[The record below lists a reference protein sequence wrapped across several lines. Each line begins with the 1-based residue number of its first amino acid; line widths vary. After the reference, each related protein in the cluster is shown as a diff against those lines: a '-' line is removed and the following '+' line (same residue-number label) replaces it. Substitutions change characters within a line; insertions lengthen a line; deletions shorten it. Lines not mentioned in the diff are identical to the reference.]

1 MANVLE
7 EMNVDEANDVAN
19 ETLGLLWGLCH
30 IKKVLKDYIDK
41 AMERCITFNRLCVDK
56 DELKVKHK

>member
-1 MANVLE
+1 
-7 EMNVDEANDVAN
+7 MNVDEANDVAN

-41 AMERCITFNRLCVDK
+41 AMERYITLNRLCVDK